1 MSRELFAQVDALSLL
16 LDGCGQTVLAVVPQ
30 SLEICYANAEAGR
43 LLGCAPAQL
52 VGMRI
57 TEIETGLQDHFF
69 WEEVS
74 AGTANDLISVEARY
88 RDVRG
93 QIRPVERSVRRRQ
106 QAGETFFLI
115 TARDITHERASE
127 DLAARTASLL
137 AATLESMAD
146 GILVLDLQGAVR
158 NFNRRFAEMFE
169 ISSGLAIS
177 PNGHEALDT
186 MRTRFRLPANW
197 DAALAAVLEDP
208 ARHRDFSFALDDGRS
223 LDCAARPQLLR
234 GHAIGVLFCFL
245 DVTDRARY
253 QQALIS
259 AKEVAETAN
268 RAKSQFLSS
277 MSHELKTPLNAI
289 LGFTQLLEF
298 DRHPEQE
305 DSLRTIRQAGD
316 HLLSLINEVLD
327 LARIEAGRIELHIQE
342 LEVNEILR
350 QAVAIAQPTL
360 SRYGVTLDSDIAP
373 SAALVMADPLRLRQ
387 ILINLISNAAKY
399 NRPGGEIHVRVAPG
413 NLAHGP
419 AISVAISDSG
429 IGIADEDLPRLFQP
443 FSRLDSARDRAEGT
457 GLGLALTLRLAE
469 LMRGTVRVESVLG
482 SGSTFQLLLPAG

>member
-1 MSRELFAQVDALSLL
+1 MSGRFAQADVLSLL
-16 LDGCGQTVLAVVPQ
+16 LDECGQAVLAVAPQ
-30 SLEICYANAEAGR
+30 SLEVRYANGEAAR
-43 LLGCAPAQL
+43 LLGGTPAQL

-69 WEEVS
+69 WEEVA
-74 AGTANDLISVEARY
+74 AGTARELIAAEAQY
-88 RDVRG
+88 RDLRG
-93 QIRPVERSVRRRQ
+93 QVRPVERSVRRCAA
-106 QAGETFFLI
+106 AGEAFYLV
-115 TARDITHERASE
+115 TARDIALERANE

-146 GILVLDLQGAVR
+146 GILVLDLEGEVR
-158 NFNRRFAEMFE
+158 NFNRRFTEMFG
-169 ISSGLAIS
+169 ISASLSVS
-177 PNGHEALDT
+177 PRGDEALSM
-186 MRTRFRLPANW
+186 MRTHFRLPANW

-208 ARHRDFSFALDDGRS
+208 ARHRDFTFALDDGRN

-234 GHAIGVLFCFL
+234 GHAVGVLFCFL

-253 QQALIS
+253 QQALIA

-342 LEVNEILR
+342 LEVREILS
-350 QAVAIAQPTL
+350 QALAIAQPAL
-360 SRYGVTLDSDIAP
+360 ARHGVTLDSEIAP
-373 SAALVMADPLRLRQ
+373 SATQVMADPLRLRQ
-387 ILINLISNAAKY
+387 ILINLLSNAAKY
-399 NRPGGEIHVRVAPG
+399 NRPGGEIHVRVTPASLP
-413 NLAHGP
+413 HGP
-419 AISVAISDSG
+419 AVSIAIADNG
-429 IGIADEDLPRLFQP
+429 IGIADADLPRLFQP
-443 FSRLDSARDRAEGT
+443 FSRLENTRERTEGT

-469 LMRGTVRVESVLG
+469 LMRGSVKVESELG
-482 SGSTFQLLLPAG
+482 NGSTFQLLLPAG